1 MARDMVEK
9 CEEIIR
15 AGDGEVI
22 DTPGTVEVEDLVI
35 DLNHWVGTTR
45 MGTDSRSSVVDTR
58 GRVHDLPNLFV
69 ADASVFPAY
78 PEKNPTLTN
87 IALSWRTADG
97 IADRF
102 RRNELG

>member
-1 MARDMVEK
+1 MWLEHLVYSTMERRAATCVAGRIGSDVLEYDVAAVVAGRNVVVECK
-9 CEEIIR
+9 
-15 AGDGEVI
+15 DGRF
-22 DTPGTVEVEDLVI
+22 GQ
-35 DLNHWVGTTR
+35 N
-45 MGTDSRSSVVDTR
+45 
-58 GRVHDLPNLFV
+58 DLPNLFV